1 LQQGAIRARCRSGGS
16 RVRYTIKHT
25 IETDVENYLAKVFFD
40 LEFNRTLFL
49 DFLGFT
55 TYRVLEDRIE
65 PNGERHRRVESV
77 PKVELP
83 AAMRKIFG
91 GSVGYE
97 EIGHY
102 DPVARKYRV
111 QVVPKVAGD
120 KIKTSSEIG
129 FEPLEGKRCDR
140 VVSID
145 NTVKVFGLGTLIE
158 GFIEQQTRDLYARA
172 ADFTNRWIRE
182 KGL

>member
-1 LQQGAIRARCRSGGS
+1 
-16 RVRYTIKHT
+16 VRYTIKHT
-25 IETDVENYLAKVFFD
+25 IETDVDSFWGKVIFD
-40 LEFNRTLFL
+40 VEFNRALFL

-65 PNGERHRRVESV
+65 PSGERHRKVDSV
-77 PKVELP
+77 PKIELP
-83 AAMRKIFG
+83 AALRKIFG

-97 EIGHY
+97 EIGRY
-102 DPVARKYRV
+102 DPVARKYFV
-111 QVVPKVAGD
+111 QVLPKMAAD
-120 KIKTSSEIG
+120 KIKTSSEIWA
-129 FEPLEGKRCDR
+129 EPLDGKRCER
-140 VVSID
+140 IVSID
-145 NTVKVFGLGTLIE
+145 TTVKVFGLGTLIE